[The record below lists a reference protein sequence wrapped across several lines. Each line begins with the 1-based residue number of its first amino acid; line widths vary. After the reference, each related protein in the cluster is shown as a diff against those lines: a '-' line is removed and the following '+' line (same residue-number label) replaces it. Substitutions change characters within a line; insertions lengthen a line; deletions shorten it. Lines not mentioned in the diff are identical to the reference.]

1 VGDSFAGI
9 TVPEGEP
16 GELRSAGQTFAGI
29 SGALQGVSSE
39 LGALPGMLSAWQ
51 GPASVNYAGSVLTN
65 GSALD
70 AGTEALRSAS
80 LAANRYAEE
89 LEQAQDDARAAIRD
103 ARIAQKRID
112 QAEVDIDSA
121 QGRAG
126 VARVNLAV
134 ASGRVLATGLTGLP
148 SPDAL
153 ADQSAAERAI
163 GEAEADA
170 GRARRELAQAQEDLK
185 LAQQRGRRA
194 EQDAR
199 DAARTVAGAFGTA
212 GAGSPA
218 VALFGSPGA
227 AVAGGG
233 ANPFGDAARNFLPL
247 AQFGMTGARMY
258 GVAKYIP
265 YARAAQS
272 WNAVAPGSPLAMWA
286 NAQATARLPTF
297 NNGLI
302 GRTLA
307 SQGARVPA
315 LRGAASWLGD
325 ASKATPIFQRVSI
338 AGGALSTGMDLYGLY
353 KQGNPV
359 KAFKRNPAGY
369 ASDWSRTAFSASST
383 AFFVAPS
390 PVTGGLV
397 IATGAAWAT
406 TEAWEHREAIGRAV
420 STGAEYAWDNSLPGA
435 VWNNREEIG
444 QAFND
449 GRQWA
454 GEAAADVRDK
464 LDAGADFARDR
475 LSEAGEGLKD
485 APGEA
490 VEGAR
495 DLLGI

>member
-218 VALFGSPGA
+218 VALFGSPGSP
-227 AVAGGG
+227 VAGGG
-233 ANPFGDAARNFLPL
+233 GLAGIPPFVPL
-247 AQFGMTGARMY
+247 QQLGRGGSRSPF
-258 GVAKYIP
+258 
-265 YARAAQS
+265 
-272 WNAVAPGSPLAMWA
+272 APGSPFGPLTAPLAGAPGSNLLHRVLAGTGYANNIWGGTGKGTIRRAKELDELLSTSKNPATRADAGRQLLRAGGLANNPVIKAGARHAPVVGPVLDVAADRAEGRSWLESLGHSATKLGGGLLGGAAGGWA
-286 NAQATARLPTF
+286 CATETVATAGAGVVACPT
-297 NNGLI
+297 L
-302 GRTLA
+302 
-307 SQGARVPA
+307 
-315 LRGAASWLGD
+315 
-325 ASKATPIFQRVSI
+325 
-338 AGGALSTGMDLYGLY
+338 
-353 KQGNPV
+353 
-359 KAFKRNPAGY
+359 
-369 ASDWSRTAFSASST
+369 
-383 AFFVAPS
+383 
-390 PVTGGLV
+390 VTGG
-397 IATGAAWAT
+397 ATLGSEGA
-406 TEAWEHREAIGRAV
+406 
-420 STGAEYAWDNSLPGA
+420 GAGY
-435 VWNNREEIG
+435 
-444 QAFND
+444 
-449 GRQWA
+449 
-454 GEAAADVRDK
+454 DK
-464 LDAGADFARDR
+464 LFPR
-475 LSEAGEGLKD
+475 D
-485 APGEA
+485 APAKPETGPA
-490 VEGAR
+490 PIPPLVPVETLR
-495 DLLGI
+495 SDVPPLMDQTELLLKTSPPLRPVAELRP